1 MHDPLGLI
9 SGNDRAL
16 EVTGLIL
23 GVLLLFGARAL
34 LPPDEKKKAGQP
46 ALFLLLSIFF
56 GVSSALVNEAAKV
69 ERPLMFLYAFFLIAS
84 PARSLVL
91 ILLDVVLARRTH
103 KPTPRIFRDVV
114 QSLVYVA
121 IAMLTLRAVGV
132 ELGSILTTSAVLTA
146 VVGLALQDTLGNMV
160 SGLALQMQRPFDVGD
175 WVQYVGDGQPTIGRV
190 TEVNWRATTLM
201 THDMVEVI
209 VPNGVLAKSSVRN
222 YSKPS
227 PVSRRNVIITVGYD
241 VSPERVH
248 RVVLEAITG
257 APGLLADPAPWVLTK
272 NFADSWIEYTVFYF
286 IDDMQKFLPI
296 EGRVRDRIYYAFQ
309 RAGIE
314 FPSPARTVHLH
325 EVSEESRRRERER
338 ALEKRDRALKCVDF
352 LDVLAPEDHKTLAAA
367 VYLRRYAAD
376 EVIVREGEKSS
387 ELFIIDS
394 GEVVVEV
401 SRQRDGQ
408 RTGTQLPVAR
418 LGAGK
423 FFGEMSLMTGEERK
437 ATVRAATECTLLVVD
452 HDAFHDTL
460 AAHPEI
466 IERMSEILA
475 QRQAELEET
484 VQSSRDRKSMLP
496 MSDRSNRLISQ
507 IRGFFNL

>member
-1 MHDPLGLI
+1 MHDPLGLL
-9 SGNDRAL
+9 SGNDRAM
-16 EVTGLIL
+16 EIIGFAL
-23 GVLLLFGARAL
+23 GVLLLFAARAL
-34 LPPDEKKKAGQP
+34 LPADERSKAGQP
-46 ALFLLLSIFF
+46 ALFLLLALFF
-56 GVSSALVNEAAKV
+56 GISSALIPESAKA
-69 ERPLMFLYAFFLIAS
+69 ERPLAFLYAFFLIAS
-84 PARSLVL
+84 PSRSLVL

-114 QSLVYVA
+114 QALVYVA

-175 WVQYVGDGQPTIGRV
+175 WVQYTGDGAPTIGKV

-222 YSKPS
+222 FSKPS
-227 PVSRRNVIITVGYD
+227 PVSRRNVVVTVGYE

-248 RVVLEAITG
+248 NVILEAING
-257 APGLLADPAPWVLTK
+257 SPGILADPAPWVVTR

-296 EGRVRDRIYYAFQ
+296 EGRVRDRIFYAFQ

-314 FPSPARTVHLH
+314 FPSPSRVVHMH
-325 EVSEESRRRERER
+325 EVSEESKRRARERE
-338 ALEKRDRALKCVDF
+338 LEKRDRALKCVDF

-367 VYLRRYAAD
+367 VHLRLYAAD
-376 EVIVREGEKSS
+376 EVIVREGDRTS

-394 GEVVVEV
+394 GEVLVEV
-401 SRQRDGQ
+401 SRQRQGQ
-408 RTGTQLPVAR
+408 KTGTQLPLAR
-418 LGAGK
+418 LGPGK

-437 ATVRAATECTLLVVD
+437 ATVRAACECSLLVVD
-452 HDAFHDTL
+452 HDAFHATL

-475 QRQAELEET
+475 ERQAELEET
-484 VQSSRDRKSMLP
+484 VQSSASRKSMIP
-496 MSDRSNRLISQ
+496 MADRSNRLISQ